1 MKHRSRILL
10 ALLLLTVLLFI
21 TVSWTIQKQLSIG
34 VRAELGNSL
43 NSILHTTHRALVAW
57 LDVHKSATLAW
68 ANSHEVRQA
77 AAALLEQSA
86 DTSSGTQTSL
96 QKRLIAWF
104 HTASSDSNYQAFLIA
119 ATDHTVLASSGDL
132 NRQWH
137 DLLNQ
142 QPRLIAKLYSG
153 QAAVGPPI
161 LTTTAESTNIYQFVG
176 APIFDDNKN
185 VIAVLLF
192 LFNTDKNF
200 NHILRLGRFGDSGE
214 TYLFNDQGV
223 MISQSRY
230 ESQLQNIGLLKPGES
245 SILRIRVRDPGKNLF
260 ENNTPLPPD
269 PPLTAMATSALS
281 GASGI
286 NLTGYR
292 DYRGVSVVGAWI
304 WDSQYDLGV
313 ATEQDTD
320 EAYRILFESLVTIS
334 ALTLLSIVLLV
345 GVVRL
350 HVENR
355 RRKQAE
361 QALRTSRQ
369 RFEAQFRGVPVP
381 TYTWQRQGEDFRLVD
396 FNDAAERWT
405 EGRISTLKGKTAAQL
420 YKTNRPDIFADIHK
434 CFNEKIN
441 IHTNYWYEVLST
453 GLNRY
458 VDVTYAYIPHDVV
471 LIHTNDMTERKI
483 AEDKLQQTHQAL
495 EQRVSQR
502 TQELEKANTE
512 LLQEIGRRTKAEQ
525 ALRNE
530 RDKAQHCI
538 DNVSAIIV
546 GLDKDGNIILINQPA
561 CRMLE
566 RTENELVGKN
576 WFDMCLPH
584 DEKEKVLSGFH
595 QIMEGK
601 LEGVDY
607 YENTIVSKS
616 GRQKL
621 IAWKNSFFTDSD
633 SKIVGSLSVG
643 EDITER
649 RRAEEF
655 IRARQAE
662 MAHFARVTSM
672 GEIATGLAHELNQPL
687 TAINVYAGSCLQ
699 QFRSGQH
706 DNETLHTALERIAQQ
721 AQRAANIIHNLRL
734 FLSKGTAERIATDIN
749 HLIRQTSEIAFID
762 TRKLN
767 IKVHY
772 NLAQELP
779 LVTIDPI
786 QIEQV
791 IVNLLRN
798 SLDALTINPE
808 SNRNLSIQT
817 GISNDQK
824 IKVDICDNG
833 PGIEIDDIEK
843 LFQPFYSNK
852 PDNMGMGLAIS
863 RSIVEAHEGRLS
875 ATNNPEG
882 GATFTFTLPIEQS
895 DHD

>member
-10 ALLLLTVLLFI
+10 TLLLLTVLLFVA
-21 TVSWTIQKQLSIG
+21 VSWTIQKQLSVG

-57 LDVHKSATLAW
+57 LDVHKSSTLAW
-68 ANSHEVRQA
+68 ANSNEVSQA
-77 AAALLEQSA
+77 AADLLEQRA
-86 DTSSGTQTSL
+86 GTNNDTEASL
-96 QKRLIAWF
+96 QKRLITWF
-104 HTASSDSNYQAFLIA
+104 HTVSSGSNYQAFLIA
-119 ATDHTVLASSGDL
+119 ATDHTILASSDDL

-137 DLLNQ
+137 NLLNQ

-153 QAAVGPPI
+153 QAAVGLPI
-161 LTTTAESTNIYQFVG
+161 LTNTAESIKVRQFVG
-176 APIFDDNKN
+176 APVFDNNKN

-192 LFNTDKNF
+192 LFNTDKSF
-200 NHILRLGRFGDSGE
+200 NHILQLGQFGASGE

-230 ESQLQNIGLLKPGES
+230 EPQLHDIGLLKPGES
-245 SILRIRVRDPGKNLF
+245 SILRVRVRDPGKNLF
-260 ENNTPLPPD
+260 EDNTPPSPE
-269 PPLTAMATSALS
+269 PPLTAMAASALS

-304 WDSQYDLGV
+304 WDSKYGLGI

-320 EAYRILFESLVTIS
+320 EAYGILFESLVTIS
-334 ALTLLSIVLLV
+334 ALTLLSILLLL
-345 GVVRL
+345 GLVRL
-350 HVENR
+350 YVENR
-355 RRKQAE
+355 RRRRAE
-361 QALRTSRQ
+361 QALLTSRQ

-405 EGRISTLKGKTAAQL
+405 NGRISALKGKTATQL

-441 IHTNYWYEVLST
+441 IHTNFWYQVLST

-458 VDVTYAYIPHDVV
+458 LDVTYAYIPHDLV
-471 LIHTNDMTERKI
+471 LLHTNDLTERKI

-502 TQELEKANTE
+502 TRELEKANAE

-566 RTENELVGKN
+566 RTENELIGEN
-576 WFDMCLPH
+576 WFDVCVPP
-584 DEKEKVLSGFH
+584 DEKEKVLSGFY

-601 LEGVDY
+601 LDGVDY
-607 YENTIVSKS
+607 YENTIISKS

-633 SKIVGSLSVG
+633 SNVVGSLSVG

-706 DNETLHTALERIAQQ
+706 DNEKLHTALERIAQQ
-721 AQRAANIIHNLRL
+721 AQRAANIINNLRQ
-734 FLSKGTAERIATDIN
+734 FLSKGAVERTATNIN
-749 HLIRQTSEIAFID
+749 NLILQTSEIAFVD
-762 TRKLN
+762 SKKLN

-772 NLAQELP
+772 NLAEELP

-791 IVNLLRN
+791 IVNLFRN
-798 SLDALTINPE
+798 SLDALTKNPE
-808 SNRNLSIQT
+808 SNRSLYIQT
-817 GISNDQK
+817 GISYNQEVAVN
-824 IKVDICDNG
+824 ISDNG

-863 RSIVEAHEGRLS
+863 RSIIEAHEGRLS
-875 ATNNPEG
+875 AANNPQG